1 MVLIVFCFYRAIF
14 SWVNKI
20 RDKDKMKNE
29 AYEILDEVQENLKF
43 LASSGV
49 RSKIMLS
56 LKEGPKNL
64 SELREGIVLRSS
76 TILHG
81 TNELEKRHM
90 VYKKGDHYILSS
102 TGKILTSKLID
113 MVKSVAVTKRFEKLW
128 NGHQIEGIPEDL
140 ILEIGSLINS
150 SLIESETTDI
160 TRTHSNFIE
169 ILSYS
174 KKFSGVSP
182 FFHPEFPNLLVA
194 LVSKGVE
201 TQLIVTKSI
210 MNKLYELAAQDPET
224 FTKISSQENFELW
237 LIEEDVKFALTVNDK
252 VISFG
257 LVLDNGTYD
266 YSMDLV
272 SEDRDAILW
281 GEKLFEYYLKKSK
294 KIV

>member
-1 MVLIVFCFYRAIF
+1 
-14 SWVNKI
+14 
-20 RDKDKMKNE
+20 MKNK
-29 AYEILDEVQENLKF
+29 AYEILDEVQDNLKF

-90 VYKKGDHYILSS
+90 VYKKGDRYILSP
-102 TGKILTSKLID
+102 TGMILTLKLID
-113 MVKSVAVTKRFEKLW
+113 MVQSVAVAKKFEKLW
-128 NGHQIEGIPEDL
+128 NGHQIDSIPEDL

-150 SLIESETTDI
+150 SLIESEPTDI
-160 TRTHSNFIE
+160 FLTHTNFTE
-169 ILSYS
+169 ILSNS
-174 KKFSGVSP
+174 KKFRGISP
-182 FFHPEFPNLLVA
+182 FFHPEFPNLLIA

-210 MNKLYELAAQDPET
+210 MNKVYELAAQDPET
-224 FTKISSQENFELW
+224 FTKISSKENFEVW
-237 LIEEDVKFALTVNDK
+237 LIEEDVKLALTVNDEI
-252 VISFG
+252 VSFG
-257 LVLDNGTYD
+257 LALDDGTYD

-272 SEDRDAILW
+272 SDDHDAILW